1 MKRTLSVLLSFI
13 FICSLFTGIDIQSV
27 GAITKSEFD
36 NKISA
41 LRSEFPNYSEWH
53 SSFSGA
59 IECCGFAYLLGYRV
73 YGTVPNTWTKVYNMN
88 NVKSGDVIQYGN
100 ANTSG
105 HTIFVT
111 GVSGDTITFVD
122 CNANGNYSGANK
134 VRTCGIKWDNTV
146 EKNRPLFGYNFSYVL
161 TSPEFD
167 VDVDDILAV
176 NVVGSQ
182 ACFSWIPNVE
192 ASSYDIKIWKDK
204 LYKGDAYEIKW
215 RYTGTEYIFA
225 LPNGTYQ
232 AYVDTIVADKCI
244 MSNVVNFTIE
254 NTSPELKVQV
264 NGSQVYLNWAD
275 DYRANKYTLK
285 IYNGHVWES
294 SEYEVFWNLDKT
306 DEALALPAGTYQAYV
321 DACGENYIKMSNII
335 EFTIG
340 NVEPKLDVTVDKNN
354 VYFDWNADKKAESY
368 SLKIY
373 KGNVWHSEEYKSIWN
388 IDTTNYILKLPAGTY
403 QAYVDA
409 CGNEYLQMGNVIEFE
424 VVADKFTPTIAYDM
438 ILLDTDEYIYDGTE
452 KCPTVTITDNE
463 YVLKENIDYLISYSD
478 NVNVGIAKLTI
489 TGIGDYDGIV
499 EKTFKINKTMQII
512 GDANDDGDV
521 NIQDATIVQMIVAK
535 YPVEKINEKLAD
547 YDQNGEINI
556 RDATSIQMI
565 VAKLV

>member
-161 TSPEFD
+161 SSPDLEDGYFD
-167 VDVDDILAV
+167 LWGYDISKVQNVNGITKIWFKAV
-176 NVVGSQ
+176 NLNYHSSDVNVYINNICIGTIYPDESGFYSIDIDTSKYSNGEHTINAVFRNTLGVEKWSSTLHINIQ
-182 ACFSWIPNVE
+182 NPMFVIWDIPQSEVE
-192 ASSYDIKIWKDK
+192 GDVKVWFKILNCEYKNSSAK
-204 LYKGDAYEIKW
+204 LYIDSEYINTMYPDENGFFSYVINSNSLTNGYHEIKA
-215 RYTGTEYIFA
+215 TFA
-225 LPNGTYQ
+225 NDLG
-232 AYVDTIVADKCI
+232 I
-244 MSNVVNFTIE
+244 
-254 NTSPELKVQV
+254 
-264 NGSQVYLNWAD
+264 
-275 DYRANKYTLK
+275 
-285 IYNGHVWES
+285 
-294 SEYEVFWNLDKT
+294 NLST
-306 DEALALPAGTYQAYV
+306 DV
-321 DACGENYIKMSNII
+321 K
-335 EFTIG
+335 
-340 NVEPKLDVTVDKNN
+340 KLLINN
-354 VYFDWNADKKAESY
+354 LCF
-368 SLKIY
+368 
-373 KGNVWHSEEYKSIWN
+373 
-388 IDTTNYILKLPAGTY
+388 
-403 QAYVDA
+403 
-409 CGNEYLQMGNVIEFE
+409 F
-424 VVADKFTPTIAYDM
+424 
-438 ILLDTDEYIYDGTE
+438 
-452 KCPTVTITDNE
+452 
-463 YVLKENIDYLISYSD
+463 
-478 NVNVGIAKLTI
+478 
-489 TGIGDYDGIV
+489 
-499 EKTFKINKTMQII
+499 

-521 NIQDATIVQMIVAK
+521 NIQDATIVQMVVAK